1 MNTPKLEEILAR
13 SGVMII
19 DGAMSTALEELGAEL
34 SDRLWTA
41 RVLAQEPALVEQV
54 HLDYLRAGADCGIT
68 CS

>member
-1 MNTPKLEEILAR
+1 MNTPKLEEILAQ

-41 RVLAQEPALVEQV
+41 KVLAQEPALVDGPGYSQDSEQK
-54 HLDYLRAGADCGIT
+54 
-68 CS
+68 SMQ